1 MPHYLE
7 CGKQSRHR
15 EQSKTFSMKSVLEA
29 QHGRR
34 VRAADLP
41 RRQCAH
47 SLRTGASAES
57 LASLGFLEPNHRD
70 IQECLAVVELDS
82 KPKKIRT
89 ICIKEVRYYKVGS
102 LEFIP
107 QVASTIFM
115 HLLPTK

>member
-1 MPHYLE
+1 
-7 CGKQSRHR
+7 
-15 EQSKTFSMKSVLEA
+15 MKSVLEA

-34 VRAADLP
+34 VRAADLL

-82 KPKKIRT
+82 KPKKNPYHLY
-89 ICIKEVRYYKVGS
+89 KGSEVLQSRK
-102 LEFIP
+102 P
-107 QVASTIFM
+107 
-115 HLLPTK
+115 